1 MSHAPRAKRRRRAT
15 GLLLCAVVAAPH
27 LLARPAWAEGEPEA
41 ASTHP
46 APDPGEAN
54 QLASDHEAGP
64 MLDAVE
70 VEGLRRLDR
79 AAALSGVRLVAGRH
93 ATPAQVDH
101 DLRQIWQ
108 TGFFQDV
115 QAVLREAQGRRTLVW
130 QVREKPSVRRIA
142 YLGRDALSEDDVKG
156 AVDLKPH
163 TILNADVLRRN
174 EQKLRELYVN
184 KGYFLA
190 HVHHEVRPVTGPTN
204 EVDVVFVLEE
214 HDKVMVRDVTF
225 LGNHHVS
232 KSDLQAVMQT
242 RAGHELSWLTQGG
255 TYKDEHLQADVM
267 RLQALYFDRGYVT
280 VKVAEPR
287 AVISPDRRSIYVTIA
302 IEEGEQYRVGRV
314 RATGDVALTADAKQR
329 GGAKAIDAN
338 TLLAQMELRPG
349 DVFSRSKLFND
360 LQALTDVYRDRSYAY
375 ASVVPA
381 SDVDPNTRTVDLT
394 LEVERNEP
402 VRITRI
408 EMSGNG
414 RTRDKVIRR
423 ELAIVEGEP
432 YSAAAINLSQARVF
446 QLGYFETV
454 NLVTKEGDGPGEM
467 LVTVEVKEKSTGTFQ
482 VGAGFSS
489 VENFIATAQI
499 SQNNF
504 LGNGQSLSLSM
515 QLSFGDFARQLAT
528 FSFFEPYLFDTQWA
542 AGFNAYVQQRFYS
555 DFQRNARG
563 FNPTLG
569 YPLTHELR
577 LSGGYTL
584 EKVGIKTSSQA
595 VETALYNLNRAG
607 RASSVNAALSYD
619 SRNNRLMPT
628 QGMFHEGRFEFSS
641 PAIGSSPSMAFKRT
655 ELGMRFY
662 QPLAYGVVLRVNLQ
676 LGWIFGAPGG
686 SVPISERYFL
696 GGIYSVRG
704 FAPRAL
710 GPSLRVAGDFS
721 DPSSPTRAFGIGGNK
736 QVYGNFE
743 LEFPIVPAAQVK
755 GVVFADA
762 GNAYDD
768 DEGVF
773 YIGTSKGARQTGYLM
788 GSRRPI
794 RLPIGLYYS
803 FGFGVRWFSP
813 IGPLRF
819 EWGIPVTKVQKND
832 RDMIFEF
839 TIGNFF

>member
-1 MSHAPRAKRRRRAT
+1 MSRAHAHRALRPRIAVMMT
-15 GLLLCAVVAAPH
+15 LVLLH
-27 LLARPAWAEGEPEA
+27 LARTAAAEAGGEITDAA
-41 ASTHP
+41 AS
-46 APDPGEAN
+46 D
-54 QLASDHEAGP
+54 ASDGPGAGP
-64 MLDAVE
+64 ALDDVQ

-79 AAALSGVRLVAGRH
+79 AAALAGVKLAPGRR

-101 DLRQIWQ
+101 DLREIWR
-108 TGFFQDV
+108 TNFFTDV
-115 QAVLREAQGRRTLVW
+115 QAVLRRDGERTTLVW
-130 QVREKPSVRRIA
+130 RVQEKPSIRHIEFV
-142 YLGRDALSEDDVKG
+142 GRDQLSEDDLKA
-156 AVDLKPH
+156 AVDLKAH
-163 TILNADVLRRN
+163 TILNSDVLRRN
-174 EQKLRELYVN
+174 EGKLRDVYVN
-184 KGYFLA
+184 KGFFLA
-190 HVHHEVRPVTGPTN
+190 HVRHEVRPVAGPTN
-204 EVDVVFVLEE
+204 EVDVVFLLDE

-225 LGNHHVS
+225 LGNHHVD
-232 KSDLQAVMQT
+232 KAELQAVMQT
-242 RAGHELSWLTQGG
+242 RVGHELSWLTQSG

-280 VKVAEPR
+280 VKVGEPR
-287 AVISPDRRSIYVTIA
+287 AVISADRRSIYVTIA
-302 IEEGEQYRVGRV
+302 IEEGEQYRVGKIQAAGEV
-314 RATGDVALTADAKQR
+314 DLAADANRR
-329 GGAKAIDAN
+329 GGGQAINAN
-338 TLLAQMELRPG
+338 VLLAHMGLRPG
-349 DVFSRSKLFND
+349 DIFSRSKLFND
-360 LQALTDVYRDRSYAY
+360 LQVLTDLYRDRSYAY
-375 ASVVPA
+375 ASVAPA
-381 SDVDPNTRTVDLT
+381 SNVDPDARTVDLT

-408 EMSGNG
+408 EMSGNS

-423 ELAIVEGEP
+423 ELAILEGEP
-432 YSAAAINLSQARVF
+432 YSAAAINMSQARVY

-454 NLVTKEGDGPGEM
+454 NLVTKEGNGPGEM

-482 VGAGFSS
+482 IGAGFSS
-489 VENFIATAQI
+489 VENFIATAQV

-607 RASSVNAALSYD
+607 RASSLNAQLSYD

-641 PAIGSSPSMAFKRT
+641 PTIGSSPSMAFKRT
-655 ELGMRFY
+655 ELAMRFY
-662 QPLAYGVVLRVNLQ
+662 QPVGYGVVLRVNMQ

-710 GPSLRVAGDFS
+710 GPNLRVANDFA
-721 DPSSPTRAFGIGGNK
+721 DPASATRAFGIGGNK
-736 QVYGNFE
+736 QIYGNFE

-755 GVVFADA
+755 GVIFADA

-768 DEGVF
+768 DEGLF
-773 YIGTSKGARQTGYLM
+773 YINTPKSSRQTGYLM
-788 GSRRPI
+788 GSRRPV